1 MMGDRKQM
9 SWIKITFYIYIINQN
24 MGKFLPFIRSHSF
37 GWMYN
42 GMVPI
47 VICTPHMTSDTDYM
61 YVGGGVTLLNLEF
74 GHLVNEVMSYL
85 SVQLS

>member
-1 MMGDRKQM
+1 
-9 SWIKITFYIYIINQN
+9 
-24 MGKFLPFIRSHSF
+24 MGKFLPFIRRSHSF

-61 YVGGGVTLLNLEF
+61 YVGGGGGCYPFELRIWPFSECSNELFVSATLLNYRTEF
-74 GHLVNEVMSYL
+74 CEDLY
-85 SVQLS
+85 